1 MVWTVWVCVNE
12 GFLFVNFNLN
22 IKILFKNK
30 KSERIQIMRIDVRS
44 LLVNDNISDLS
55 KSFNVPIRNGSGV
68 LAIEIP
74 KGLGRGFIHG
84 INFDS
89 GIGIMSYY
97 CKFNQDTSIHFLA
110 DAVHPLKFIF
120 CSVGQVG
127 HTFQDGEDFH
137 NIETYQNI
145 IVSNSGHKG
154 HVLHFKANVQTH
166 VSILEILRSKFSQ
179 HSNYDFQDL
188 DPGLKELFKD
198 TVSKKPFFYQGHYSI
213 KSADLMDEMISRKYR
228 GFLRVIFLEGKSLE
242 MLVIQIS
249 QYQDDQSRGDWPR
262 ILRKSDIKKV
272 DHVASRILANLGCNF
287 TVESLAK
294 EAGTNIN
301 KLQEGFKHEY
311 NLTVNKYMQNKKLEA
326 AKEMLMTSEKNISEI
341 VTAIGLNNRSY
352 FSKIFKEKY
361 GVNPNYFLKTRKNEI
376 GS

>member
-1 MVWTVWVCVNE
+1 
-12 GFLFVNFNLN
+12 
-22 IKILFKNK
+22 
-30 KSERIQIMRIDVRS
+30 MRIDIRS
-44 LLVNDNISDLS
+44 LLVNEKIIDLS
-55 KSFNVPIRNGSGV
+55 ESFNVPILNESGV

-74 KGLGRGFIHG
+74 KVLGKGFIRA

-89 GIGIMSYY
+89 GIGIMNYY
-97 CKFNQDTSIHFLA
+97 CKFNQDISIHFLI

-120 CSVGQVG
+120 CSEGQVG
-127 HTFQDGEDFH
+127 HTFQNSEDFH
-137 NIETYQNI
+137 TIETYQNI
-145 IVSNSGHKG
+145 IVSNSGHNG
-154 HVLHFKANVQTH
+154 HVIHFKANVQTH
-166 VSILEILRSKFSQ
+166 VSSLEIIRSKFSK

-188 DPGLKELFKD
+188 DPGLKELFED
-198 TVSKKPFFYQGHYSI
+198 TVSKKLFFYQGHYSI

-249 QYQDDQSRGDWPR
+249 QYHDDQSRGKWPR

-272 DHVASRILANLGCNF
+272 DYVASRILANLDCNF

-341 VTAIGLNNRSY
+341 VIAIGLNNRSY

-361 GVNPNYFLKTRKNEI
+361 GVNPNYFLITRKNDI

>member
-1 MVWTVWVCVNE
+1 
-12 GFLFVNFNLN
+12 
-22 IKILFKNK
+22 
-30 KSERIQIMRIDVRS
+30 MRIDVRS
-44 LLVNDNISDLS
+44 LLVNEKFSDLS
-55 KSFNVPIRNGSGV
+55 KSFNVPIRNESGV

-74 KGLGRGFIHG
+74 KDLGRGFIRG

-89 GIGIMSYY
+89 GIGVMYYY
-97 CKFNQDTSIHFLA
+97 CKFNQDISIHFLI

-120 CSVGQVG
+120 CSEGHVG
-127 HTFQDGEDFH
+127 HTFQDSEEFH

-145 IVSNSGHKG
+145 IVSNRGHKG
-154 HVLHFKANVQTH
+154 HVLHFKANVQTN
-166 VSILEILRSKFSQ
+166 VSSLEILRSKFIQ
-179 HSNYDFQDL
+179 HTNYDFQDL
-188 DPGLKELFKD
+188 DPDLKALFKD
-198 TVSKKPFFYQGHYSI
+198 AISEKPFFYQGHYSI
-213 KSADLMDEMISRKYR
+213 KSADLMNEMISRKYR
-228 GFLRVIFLEGKSLE
+228 GFLRAKFLEGKSLE

-249 QYQDDQSRGDWPR
+249 QYQDDQTRGKWPK

-272 DHVASRILANLGCNF
+272 DYVASRILANLGCNF
-287 TVESLAK
+287 SVESLAK

-326 AKEMLMTSEKNISEI
+326 AKEMLLTSEKNISEI

-361 GVNPNYFLKTRKNEI
+361 GVNPNYFLKSKKTKLEI
-376 GS
+376 KSTK